1 LCVYRAGYFANPQ
14 GARVQ
19 IPSSSHAIDNPFLAT
34 SPFCSYNRFA
44 STPLWIR
51 ILFASCTFGWSIF
64 LQPHLFYSDT
74 FI

>member
-44 STPLWIR
+44 STPL
-51 ILFASCTFGWSIF
+51 
-64 LQPHLFYSDT
+64 
-74 FI
+74 